1 MRFLRIIPRAVDI
14 FRASFLWIIPLT
26 VAIDQ
31 ASKFIV
37 RGSMTLYQ
45 PEPVLGNFFRLTYI
59 HNPGAAFGLNMGS
72 PLLHTAF
79 AFLALGVLI
88 YLYRSLTA
96 NERLLRLALC
106 LVLGGAVGNIIDRLY
121 LGKVVDFFDFGL
133 GDLRWPIFNFADS
146 FVTVGVLLLILGY
159 SRHEKTDSS
168 PGQPSSPESEEETVR
183 E

>member
-1 MRFLRIIPRAVDI
+1 MK
-14 FRASFLWIIPLT
+14 FLWIIPLA

-45 PEPVLGNFFRLTYI
+45 SEPVLGNFFRLTYI
-59 HNPGAAFGLNMGS
+59 HNPGAAFGLNVGS
-72 PLLHTAF
+72 PLLHTVF
-79 AFLALGVLI
+79 SFLALGILI

-121 LGKVVDFFDFGL
+121 LGEVVDFFDFGL

-146 FVTVGVLLLILGY
+146 FVTVGVLLLALGY
-159 SRHEKTDSS
+159 SRREKTDSH
-168 PGQPSSPESEEETVR
+168 PEPPSSPAPEEEIAR
-183 E
+183 K

>member
-1 MRFLRIIPRAVDI
+1 MR
-14 FRASFLWIIPLT
+14 FLWIIPLA

-31 ASKFIV
+31 VSKFIV
-37 RGSMTLYQ
+37 RGSMALYQ
-45 PEPVLGNFFRLTYI
+45 SEPVLGDFFRLTYI
-59 HNPGAAFGLNMGS
+59 HNPGAAFGLNVGS

-79 AFLALGVLI
+79 SFLALGILI
-88 YLYRSLTA
+88 YLYRSLTE

-121 LGKVVDFFDFGL
+121 LGEVVDFFDFGL

-146 FVTVGVLLLILGY
+146 FVTVGVLLLALGY
-159 SRHEKTDSS
+159 SRHKKTDDQ
-168 PGQPSSPESEEETVR
+168 PEQPSSPTPEEEIVR

>member
-1 MRFLRIIPRAVDI
+1 MT
-14 FRASFLWIIPLT
+14 FLWIIPLA

-31 ASKFIV
+31 TSKFIV
-37 RGSMTLYQ
+37 RGSMALYQ
-45 PEPVLGNFFRLTYI
+45 SEPVLGNFFRLTYI

-79 AFLALGVLI
+79 SFLALGILI
-88 YLYRSLTA
+88 YLYRSLAA
-96 NERLLRLALC
+96 NEQLLRLALC

-121 LGKVVDFFDFGL
+121 LGEVV

-146 FVTVGVLLLILGY
+146 FVTVGVLLLALGY
-159 SRHEKTDSS
+159 SRREKTD
-168 PGQPSSPESEEETVR
+168 SSPESEEEIVR